1 MWNCSRY
8 NLIYVKKIK
17 SNQKLLS
24 NTCTG
29 SVKFQIHNNL
39 ESTCICY
46 MIKLLQLQAE
56 EQSLRQQL
64 QNLETEQEHT
74 EALLEK
80 EREISQKLQDEEDK

>member
-1 MWNCSRY
+1 M
-8 NLIYVKKIK
+8 
-17 SNQKLLS
+17 S
-24 NTCTG
+24 NTC
-29 SVKFQIHNNL
+29 SVKFQIHSNL
-39 ESTCICY
+39 ESFCY

>member
-1 MWNCSRY
+1 M
-8 NLIYVKKIK
+8 
-17 SNQKLLS
+17 S
-24 NTCTG
+24 NTC

-39 ESTCICY
+39 EIFCY

>member
-1 MWNCSRY
+1 M
-8 NLIYVKKIK
+8 
-17 SNQKLLS
+17 S
-24 NTCTG
+24 NTC

-39 ESTCICY
+39 GSFCY

-64 QNLETEQEHT
+64 QNLETEQDHT

>member
-1 MWNCSRY
+1 M
-8 NLIYVKKIK
+8 
-17 SNQKLLS
+17 S
-24 NTCTG
+24 NTC
-29 SVKFQIHNNL
+29 SVKFQRYNNS
-39 ESTCICY
+39 ESICY

>member
-17 SNQKLLS
+17 SNKKLLS
-24 NTCTG
+24 NTC
-29 SVKFQIHNNL
+29 SVKFQIHSNL
-39 ESTCICY
+39 ESFCY

>member
-1 MWNCSRY
+1 MSY
-8 NLIYVKKIK
+8 
-17 SNQKLLS
+17 
-24 NTCTG
+24 TC
-29 SVKFQIHNNL
+29 SVKFKIPNNS
-39 ESTCICY
+39 ESICH

-80 EREISQKLQDEEDK
+80 EREISRKLQDEEDK

>member
-1 MWNCSRY
+1 M
-8 NLIYVKKIK
+8 
-17 SNQKLLS
+17 S
-24 NTCTG
+24 NTC
-29 SVKFQIHNNL
+29 SVKFQRHNNS
-39 ESTCICY
+39 ESICY

>member
-1 MWNCSRY
+1 
-8 NLIYVKKIK
+8 
-17 SNQKLLS
+17 
-24 NTCTG
+24 
-29 SVKFQIHNNL
+29 
-39 ESTCICY
+39 

-64 QNLETEQEHT
+64 QNLETEQEYT